1 MSYTYMPTCSCFTN
15 DLDLRSGHNIRN
27 ISTHS
32 VCVRSCLLAQASLNS
47 SQTGSQDLRYFGRI
61 LLSLLGLGHVVLE
74 HLDRRLKGGLDVQV
88 RKDVPLEPDYVL
100 GLLGGATLSGKVCRC

>member
-27 ISTHS
+27 IFTHS

-47 SQTGSQDLRYFGRI
+47 SQTGSQDF
-61 LLSLLGLGHVVLE
+61 
-74 HLDRRLKGGLDVQV
+74 
-88 RKDVPLEPDYVL
+88 
-100 GLLGGATLSGKVCRC
+100 